1 MIGGEFEI
9 LINNL
14 DDINSSSEKTLEGFY
29 DFSSGRAALYH
40 ILIFLKTNKN
50 INSIM
55 LPDYLCPSIIKTVN
69 ELDINIVFFPL
80 NEQLQLDEEKFTSLY
95 SKGAIVLLINYF
107 GITKMI
113 DQINF
118 IKSIDPDAIIIED
131 QVQAFYSFLNTD
143 HKVDFKFTSLR
154 KTFAIPDGG
163 LTKTPYSLSTMENK
177 CMFSQYKFAG
187 GILKSLRDFKIFNDD
202 IYLDLLDKGEH
213 LIDSDLFSSMSDIS
227 KRLFTKTDF
236 SFIQNI
242 RKKNSD
248 YLISG
253 LNDLGIST
261 ILKPDKDE
269 VALFIPI
276 LINDRNRVR
285 RKMFENQ
292 IYCPVHWPLE
302 DINLVTGNLMQEHE
316 LSLIVD
322 QRYGTKEMDL
332 ILSIL
337 EGVKNV
343 I

>member
-9 LINNL
+9 QINNL
-14 DDINSSSEKTLEGFY
+14 DDVNSSSEKILDDFY
-29 DFSSGRAALYH
+29 VFSSGRAALYH
-40 ILIFLKTNKN
+40 ILIYLKSNKN
-50 INSIM
+50 IKNIM

-69 ELDINIVFFPL
+69 ELDLNIIFFPL
-80 NEQLQLDEEKFTSLY
+80 NKQLQLEENKFTSLY
-95 SKGAIVLLINYF
+95 NKGDIILLINYF
-107 GITKMI
+107 GLTKMI
-113 DQINF
+113 GQIDF

-143 HKVDFKFTSLR
+143 HGVDFKFSSLR

-163 LTKTPYSLSTMENK
+163 LIQTHHPLTNAGNK
-177 CMFSQYKFAG
+177 CTFSQYKFAG
-187 GILKSLRDFKIFNDD
+187 GILKSLRNLNIFNDD
-202 IYLDLLDKGEH
+202 VYLDLLEKGEH
-213 LIDSDLFSSMSDIS
+213 LVDTDLFSSMSETS
-227 KRLFTKTDF
+227 KHLYALTDF
-236 SFIQNI
+236 TLIQNV

-248 YLISG
+248 YLING

-261 ILKPDKDE
+261 ILKPDIDD

-285 RKMFENQ
+285 QKMFEHQ

-302 DINLVTGNLMQEHE
+302 GLNLVTGNLMQEHE

-322 QRYGTKEMDL
+322 QRYDTKEMDL

-337 EGVKNV
+337 ESEKNV

>member
-1 MIGGEFEI
+1 M
-9 LINNL
+9 
-14 DDINSSSEKTLEGFY
+14 
-29 DFSSGRAALYH
+29 
-40 ILIFLKTNKN
+40 
-50 INSIM
+50 
-55 LPDYLCPSIIKTVN
+55 
-69 ELDINIVFFPL
+69 
-80 NEQLQLDEEKFTSLY
+80 
-95 SKGAIVLLINYF
+95 
-107 GITKMI
+107 
-113 DQINF
+113 
-118 IKSIDPDAIIIED
+118 
-131 QVQAFYSFLNTD
+131 
-143 HKVDFKFTSLR
+143 
-154 KTFAIPDGG
+154 
-163 LTKTPYSLSTMENK
+163 
-177 CMFSQYKFAG
+177 
-187 GILKSLRDFKIFNDD
+187 KSLRDFKIFNDD

-213 LIDSDLFSSMSDIS
+213 LIDSDLFSSMSDMS
-227 KRLFTKTDF
+227 KRLFSKTDF
-236 SFIQNI
+236 AFIQNI

-261 ILKPDKDE
+261 ILKPDKDD

-292 IYCPVHWPLE
+292 IYCPVHWPSE

-322 QRYGTKEMDL
+322 QRYGTKDMDL